1 MIVFATRLLST
12 VLLSAAAACAW
23 AQDFES
29 AAQISA
35 AAQAYV
41 GSQAGGG
48 VEAIA
53 APLDARLR
61 LPACARE
68 LQTSAAAPNAR
79 SAWSVAVHCSAPEP
93 WTIYVPVRVV
103 DRRDV
108 VVMKRSLAPG
118 MPVMADNVA
127 IEQRDVASLP
137 YGYIERLDDVI
148 GKTLRKPVMV
158 GTAMSPDAVA
168 APTSIRRGQD
178 VTLISRAGGFEVRAS
193 GRALG
198 DAANGQRVRAENE
211 DSHRIVEGVA
221 LDGNAI
227 EIGND

>member
-1 MIVFATRLLST
+1 M
-12 VLLSAAAACAW
+12 
-23 AQDFES
+23 
-29 AAQISA
+29 
-35 AAQAYV
+35 
-41 GSQAGGG
+41 
-48 VEAIA
+48 
-53 APLDARLR
+53 
-61 LPACARE
+61 
-68 LQTSAAAPNAR
+68 
-79 SAWSVAVHCSAPEP
+79 AVHCSAPEP